1 MGDGPWEAP
10 QEPSARC
17 SAALPPHSQT
27 LQAQVLRGVCSLHLQ
42 PLHEG
47 TMLWR
52 GQSLTQHL
60 YDGRTIEL
68 QQSMSME
75 PEPRED
81 SGPEDPVRVCRYF
94 LVYPVL

>member
-10 QEPSARC
+10 QETSARC
-17 SAALPPHSQT
+17 SAALPPHPQT

-52 GQSLTQHL
+52 GQSLTQYL

-75 PEPRED
+75 PEPRENPR
-81 SGPEDPVRVCRYF
+81 SEDPIRIHPHF
-94 LVYPVL
+94 LIRPIL